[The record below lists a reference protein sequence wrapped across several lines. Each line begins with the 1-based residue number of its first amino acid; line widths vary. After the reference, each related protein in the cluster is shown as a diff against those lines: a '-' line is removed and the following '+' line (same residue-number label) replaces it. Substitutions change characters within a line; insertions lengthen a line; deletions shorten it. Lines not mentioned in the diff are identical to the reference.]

1 MKIQES
7 AEMYLETILVLSK
20 QKEKVHSIDVAGSL
34 NYSKPSVS
42 RAVKNLKENG
52 YLIMQ
57 KDDSLILTDKGLE
70 IAEKIYERHQILSE
84 FFVLIGVDKDH
95 AIQDACKIEH
105 DLSTETFTAIKN
117 HICEFKKD
125 LDVK

>member
-7 AEMYLETILVLSK
+7 AEMYLETILVLSQ
-20 QKEKVHSIDVAGSL
+20 QKEKVHSIDVANSL

-57 KDDSLILTDKGLE
+57 PDDSLVLTNKGLM
-70 IAEKIYERHQILSE
+70 IAEKIYERHELLSD
-84 FFVLIGVDKDH
+84 FFMLIGVNKES

-105 DLSTETFTAIKN
+105 DLSTETFNALKKHVREYKKN
-117 HICEFKKD
+117 LSK
-125 LDVK
+125 

>member
-7 AEMYLETILVLSK
+7 AEMYLETVLVLSQ
-20 QKEKVHSIDVAGSL
+20 QKKKVHSIDVANYL

-57 KDDSLILTDKGLE
+57 EDDSLILTEKGLE
-70 IAEKIYERHQILSE
+70 IAERIYERHQMLSD
-84 FFVLIGVDKDH
+84 FFILIGVDKDI

-105 DLSTETFTAIKN
+105 DLSIETFSAIKK
-117 HICEFKKD
+117 HIQEYKENRSE
-125 LDVK
+125 